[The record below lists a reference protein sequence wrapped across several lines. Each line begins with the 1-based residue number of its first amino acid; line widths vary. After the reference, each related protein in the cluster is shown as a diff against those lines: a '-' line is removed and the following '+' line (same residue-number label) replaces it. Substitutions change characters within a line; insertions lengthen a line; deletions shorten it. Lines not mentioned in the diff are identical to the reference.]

1 MAKRKDDNV
10 LQGPFELARIL
21 PWGLSLAL
29 AVTAYGAL
37 HSYAVASASTQA
49 APGQL
54 GDMAADEWFKTLA
67 SVGQYLVPLGL
78 LAGAAAAHFVQRRRE
93 QQARSAAQRKQGDAL
108 RQMSWPELERLLGQ
122 VFRTHCY
129 TVAETG
135 TGTGT
140 GAGTDSGVDLQ
151 LHKNGELYLVQCKQ
165 WQAYKVSIDTVRE
178 LHGLMTAQRAA
189 GGFVVTAGV
198 FTADAR
204 AFAKGKHIALVD
216 SAALTTLIRQ
226 AQASALARKTMP
238 GMRPRPSTERPHCPR
253 CGNVMVRRTVKQ
265 GAKTGCHFWG
275 CVTYPECRGTRGL

>member
-10 LQGPFELARIL
+10 LQGPFELARVL

-29 AVTAYGAL
+29 AVTAYGVL
-37 HSYAVASASTQA
+37 HSYAVASAFTQA

-54 GDMAADEWFKTLA
+54 GDIATDEWFKTLA
-67 SVGQYLVPLGL
+67 SAGQYLVPLGL
-78 LAGAAAAHFVQRRRE
+78 LAGAAAAHFVQRKRE

-129 TVAETG
+129 TVTE
-135 TGTGT
+135 T
-140 GAGTDSGVDLQ
+140 GAGADSGVDLQ

-178 LHGLMTAQRAA
+178 L
-189 GGFVVTAGV
+189 
-198 FTADAR
+198 
-204 AFAKGKHIALVD
+204 LVD
-216 SAALTTLIRQ
+216 GAALTTLIRQ
-226 AQASALARKTMP
+226 AQAAALARKTMP

-265 GAKTGCHFWG
+265 GAKMGCHFWG